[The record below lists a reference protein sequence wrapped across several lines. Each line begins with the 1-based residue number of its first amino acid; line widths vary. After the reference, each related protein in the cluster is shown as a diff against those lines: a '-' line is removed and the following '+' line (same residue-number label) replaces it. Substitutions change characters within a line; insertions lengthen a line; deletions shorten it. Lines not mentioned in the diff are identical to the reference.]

1 MIKIKSMLVASG
13 LGLCCAVAAT
23 AGKLVTV
30 DNFGRAHTD
39 VLTARYV
46 KLGGFAKFYH
56 FRAVSIPRDGQELIR
71 LNRDTLYSI
80 GTFDLD
86 AGPVTIVKPDPG
98 DRFQS
103 MQVWNQ
109 DFSVFRPVEY
119 GQGEFIF
126 TRESVGTRYVTA
138 VFRTFIIPNDP
149 EDLEAANALQD
160 KIQSI
165 QEFPRAYEVPD
176 WDKGSQTKVE
186 MALRSLR
193 ETRVS
198 GEGTIGERSELDK
211 LDYLMGVAQS

>member
-1 MIKIKSMLVASG
+1 MLVASG

-56 FRAVSIPRDGQELIR
+56 FREVSSPRDGQELTR

-109 DFSVFRPVEY
+109 DFSVF
-119 GQGEFIF
+119 G
-126 TRESVGTRYVTA
+126 SGTW
-138 VFRTFIIPNDP
+138 
-149 EDLEAANALQD
+149 
-160 KIQSI
+160 K
-165 QEFPRAYEVPD
+165 
-176 WDKGSQTKVE
+176 
-186 MALRSLR
+186 
-193 ETRVS
+193 
-198 GEGTIGERSELDK
+198 
-211 LDYLMGVAQS
+211 